1 MIARRRQE
9 FKYFRVFFNRI
20 CGWCGTTI
28 YRLHFTKTRRC
39 AHPGGPSLITNHGDL
54 RLHQRVFSYPWR
66 TKMRDCHHEIQ
77 RILKNDFIPKGKS
90 LIA

>member
-1 MIARRRQE
+1 
-9 FKYFRVFFNRI
+9 
-20 CGWCGTTI
+20 
-28 YRLHFTKTRRC
+28 
-39 AHPGGPSLITNHGDL
+39 LITNHGDL